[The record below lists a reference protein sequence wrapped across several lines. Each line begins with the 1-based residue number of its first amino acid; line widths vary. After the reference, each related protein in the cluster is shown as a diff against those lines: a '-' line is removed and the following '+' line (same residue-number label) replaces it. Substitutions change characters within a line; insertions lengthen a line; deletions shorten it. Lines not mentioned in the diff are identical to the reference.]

1 MLNIRN
7 HPPLYLTKDFGQLL
21 QIPKQSP
28 AATLQIFNVRL
39 KIN

>member
-1 MLNIRN
+1 MLSIRTQTA
-7 HPPLYLTKDFGQLL
+7 LYLTKDFGQLL

-28 AATLQIFNVRL
+28 AAMLQIFNVRL